1 MSEKKNACL
10 HCSYVPCSADSSYC
24 CVYGVVFFQCE
35 ISSCCTVCRTD
46 HSKSSLTG
54 NGTARGKMDA
64 PHGQGCRSSRLLDSG
79 KVANDKNN
87 VVVAMPAG
95 KDAEA
100 TIWGQLLCLRLLQN
114 KFVRQA
120 FGKVQENQESSRNFT
135 KFVVE
140 ETILLFCVCSV
151 HKLRS
156 LVVCGVCRTVTSSL
170 KDPKILRCVVKP

>member
-1 MSEKKNACL
+1 MEQHVARWM
-10 HCSYVPCSADSSYC
+10 PPM
-24 CVYGVVFFQCE
+24 
-35 ISSCCTVCRTD
+35 
-46 HSKSSLTG
+46 
-54 NGTARGKMDA
+54 ARGADPA
-64 PHGQGCRSSRLLDSG
+64 DFLTVE